1 MSRREVIYRVSCYL
15 VGALFIFSGVT
26 KAINPF
32 GLSIQFAEY
41 FTAMGLD
48 SMQPLAP
55 FCAVFLP
62 VGEMVLGLL
71 VVMGYYRRWVGWIA
85 LGVMSFFTVL
95 TLWIMVTS
103 PVKDCGCF
111 GDLLLISN
119 TATFFKNLIFMI
131 PTVALVVC
139 RSGAKSR
146 RGWREVVLLT
156 MVCGLLP
163 LYSYNNL
170 PLIDAT
176 PFKVGVNVWEAMHD
190 ATPDESTTTLLYK
203 NIENSE
209 VKEFEITDPEWQD
222 DSKWEFIE
230 TKTVVTQKGR
240 AATITQL
247 PIINSEGED
256 VAEELLNFQGS
267 VMIMVA
273 VNPERDVILEA
284 VTQAEGVDRVVLLHS
299 SPYDIKI
306 DGVEVYNSDFTTL
319 RTLIQNVS
327 GGKIWLRGGEIERK
341 STF

>member
-1 MSRREVIYRVSCYL
+1 MSRREIIYKISCYL
-15 VGALFIFSGVT
+15 VCALFVFSGLT

-32 GLSIQFAEY
+32 GLSIQFSEY

-48 SMQPLAP
+48 FMQPLAP

-71 VVMGYYRRWVGWIA
+71 LLMGYYRKWVGWIT

-95 TLWIMVTS
+95 TLWIMEAN

-111 GDLLLISN
+111 GDLLVISN
-119 TATFFKNLIFMI
+119 TATFLKNLLFMF
-131 PTVALVVC
+131 PTVALVLY
-139 RSGAKSR
+139 RRGAKSR

-163 LYSYNNL
+163 LYSYNHL

-190 ATPDESTTTLLYK
+190 ATPDESTTTLLYR

-222 DSKWEFIE
+222 DSKWEFVD
-230 TKTVVTQKGR
+230 TKTVVTKKGR
-240 AATITQL
+240 RATITQL
-247 PIINSEGED
+247 PIVNSEGED
-256 VAEELLNFQGS
+256 VAEELLCYEGS

-273 VNPERDVILEA
+273 TNPQREVILEA
-284 VTQAEGVDRVVLLHS
+284 VTKDAGVDRVVLLHS
-299 SPYDIKI
+299 SPYDIVI

-319 RTLIQNVS
+319 RTLIQNVN
-327 GGKIWLRGGEIERK
+327 GGKIWLKGGVIERK